1 MNWQY
6 VKNVEPPRNKI
17 IMLYVKKTGDL
28 LFARILDDDMMEF
41 SSSFYNGG
49 IGLIPHKYSFKE
61 YLKIWPH
68 LMWAPFIK
76 P

>member
-6 VKNVEPPRNKI
+6 VKNVAPPKNKI
-17 IMLYVKKTGDL
+17 IMLFVKTTGDL
-28 LFARILDDDMMEF
+28 IFARILDDDTMEF

-49 IGLIPHKYSFKE
+49 IGQIPDKYSFKE